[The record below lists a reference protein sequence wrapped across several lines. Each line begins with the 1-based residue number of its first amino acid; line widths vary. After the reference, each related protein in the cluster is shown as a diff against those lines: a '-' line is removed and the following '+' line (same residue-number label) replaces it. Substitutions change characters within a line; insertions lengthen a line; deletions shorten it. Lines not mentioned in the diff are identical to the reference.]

1 MRKTDAQVTVVVCF
15 DWNFVQEGNPQLRE
29 PSCLGLKASR
39 WQGALQHSGRGLR
52 VPPCCPSLQNKPH
65 CHCCPCKLCSAR
77 DKVVY
82 WTQMESLEPTHKCF
96 ATALAKNKLP
106 VLYQSGT
113 EGAHLLISVF
123 LVWPNLK
130 EREGNIIV
138 LLPKRSW
145 KVHNQLGR
153 VSAGLPPFCWQVYN
167 VEKWNCKMST
177 NRKNSKTT
185 VSQALRQKL
194 KQPQLL

>member
-1 MRKTDAQVTVVVCF
+1 M
-15 DWNFVQEGNPQLRE
+15 
-29 PSCLGLKASR
+29 
-39 WQGALQHSGRGLR
+39 
-52 VPPCCPSLQNKPH
+52 PPCCPSLQNKPH
-65 CHCCPCKLCSAR
+65 RHPGKLCKHLIAQLSQGQGCLLNS
-77 DKVVY
+77 DGK
-82 WTQMESLEPTHKCF
+82 PTHKCF
-96 ATALAKNKLP
+96 VTALAKNKLP

-113 EGAHLLISVF
+113 EGAHLLISVS

-145 KVHNQLGR
+145 KVYSQLGR
-153 VSAGLPPFCWQVYN
+153 VNAGLPPFCWQVYN